1 MHPAKEFLAI
11 VTEATLGKKQPIVDV
26 VRSLPAEGYYRR
38 RHQPQQQQPGLRA
51 ASPVTSSS
59 ASPPRCMMTST
70 TGTSAAS
77 TIYPTD
83 FSSVVAAA
91 SDTPCPLLAP
101 TAAAAAAAAVKPGT
115 QHSAKVALTSHF
127 LYSKWSKNFDGIT
140 RGRNPLPP
148 KIAPSPWGS
157 GSPLNVR
164 FLGPEFAAQMTSR
177 SVHPFCE
184 AHCCVQTDRRTT
196 LHL

>member
-1 MHPAKEFLAI
+1 MHPAKEFLAM
-11 VTEATLGKKQPIVDV
+11 VTEATLRKKQPIVDV

-101 TAAAAAAAAVKPGT
+101 TAAAAAAAVKPGT

-148 KIAPSPWGS
+148 KIAPSPSGS

-184 AHCCVQTDRRTT
+184 AHCCVQTDGRTT